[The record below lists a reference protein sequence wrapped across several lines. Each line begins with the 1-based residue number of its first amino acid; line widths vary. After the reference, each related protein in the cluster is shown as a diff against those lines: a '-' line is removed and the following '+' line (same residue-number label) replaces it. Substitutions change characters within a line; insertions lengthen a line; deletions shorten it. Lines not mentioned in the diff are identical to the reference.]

1 MYIISQLV
9 ITQTCKLHSI
19 SRYIVE
25 FDHIS
30 NGCHNFRFFCATFD
44 GLILDSVIELIN
56 RGTKLQQNEKKNVV
70 DASVFF
76 Y

>member
-30 NGCHNFRFFCATFD
+30 NGCHNFCATFD

-56 RGTKLQQNEKKNVV
+56 RGTKLQQNEKKKNMVV
-70 DASVFF
+70 GSGFF
-76 Y
+76 IS